1 MQLVDSNQTIEVP
14 PGTQID
20 YYQNNPVLLAARW
33 VEKVQLAAE
42 TENYLGDQ
50 LQYLFQID
58 SMELYGPSGG
68 DYATKDPTKQ
78 DNKMDFQKQNLK
90 VLRIGDAWVV
100 RGWATVDGWTG
111 SFLRLSYEGGPD
123 SRLSQLAAGKLKP
136 GSSIQVYLKVGSG
149 NTNALL
155 KVPYNP
161 QSNRYE
167 IELWGYPGNDLRSKL
182 DVKGAAA
189 FDRGE
194 LIVRTDLVQGTLAE
208 LAREGKDGLPM
219 EKFALSHTMHPILP
233 LSLEVAWSDAEG
245 KVWDSQGGANYHY
258 QFNMIYRGWK
268 NYLGVG
274 ISQSPHGGVGYLH
287 YRNLLS
293 NYFGYDVLKE
303 VGREVDPWMFDAYG
317 KKNPNPIQEQFF
329 TMNYLDLHILR
340 PGCGIGLHRHRDN
353 QEIFFMTEGT
363 GLMFCGDWCK
373 LPNRDR
379 CLEARYLTPGSFSL
393 IKPGG
398 FHGLLNTT
406 DENLSLLMFGGYD

>member
-1 MQLVDSNQTIEVP
+1 MQLVASNQTIEVP
-14 PGTQID
+14 PGTQIN
-20 YYQNNPVLLAARW
+20 YYQNNPLILAAKW
-33 VEKVQLAAE
+33 VEQVQLAAE

-50 LQYLFQID
+50 LEYLFPID
-58 SMELYGPSGG
+58 SMELWGPSGG
-68 DYATKDPTKQ
+68 DYAILDPRLQ

-100 RGWATVDGWTG
+100 RGWASVDGWTG
-111 SFLRLSYEGGPD
+111 SFLRLSYDGGPD
-123 SRLSQLAAGKLKP
+123 SRLSQLAGGKL
-136 GSSIQVYLKVGSG
+136 GSIIQLYLKVGSG
-149 NTNALL
+149 NGSALM

-167 IELWGYPGNDLRSKL
+167 IELWSYPGNDLRSKL

-194 LIVRTDLVQGTLAE
+194 LVVRTDLVRGTSAE
-208 LAREGKDGLPM
+208 LAREGKDGLFMAQVAP
-219 EKFALSHTMHPILP
+219 SHTMHPILP
-233 LSLEVAWSDAEG
+233 LSLELAWSDAEG

-258 QFNMIYRGWK
+258 QFNMIYRGWS

-274 ISQSPHGGVGYLH
+274 VSQSPHGGVGYLH

-293 NYFGYDVLKE
+293 IYFGYGVLKE

-317 KKNPNPIQEQFF
+317 NKNANPVQEQFF
-329 TMNYLDLHILR
+329 TMDYLDLHILR

-353 QEIFFMTEGT
+353 QEIFFMMEGT

-406 DENLSLLMFGGYD
+406 DANLSLLMFGGYD